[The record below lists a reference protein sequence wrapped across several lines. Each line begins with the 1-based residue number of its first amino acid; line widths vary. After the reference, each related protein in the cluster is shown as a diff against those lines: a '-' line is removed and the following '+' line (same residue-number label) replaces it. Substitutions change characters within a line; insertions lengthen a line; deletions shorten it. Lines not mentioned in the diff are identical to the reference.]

1 MAWTEQQAIA
11 FNSGKSFDEVES
23 MNGTSQPTIDE
34 TKSQEVKPE
43 ENQPGGNVEPS
54 AGETTTPETSNEK
67 PVVEET
73 STSPVTEESPEKV
86 ESVEKETKKV
96 PTQQEKIAHSF
107 AREKAKRK
115 EAQAKLDAKIKE
127 IEALK
132 AELEKYKGL
141 TEQDFGGNKEQFDD
155 YRFNQRW
162 NNAMVERL
170 QKEVDEGQSELRRQ
184 ENSELAETR
193 LNNCFPDE
201 LERGRYQMLVVDAEQ
216 NFGQKHPEYGCNK
229 FSEFLM
235 SEDDKTILTYL
246 QDSDNSP
253 KLIRHF
259 IMKPES
265 AERIMRMKNPFNK
278 MFELRQLE
286 QRMLQM
292 EKVRAAKDTP
302 APAPTPAPVKKELPD
317 TGKIIQNSNI
327 NTGVEL
333 KQGMSEADAIR
344 YLKSKGKL

>member
-1 MAWTEQQAIA
+1 MAWTEQQALA

-23 MNGTSQPTIDE
+23 MNGTSQPTVEE
-34 TKSQEVKPE
+34 TKSQDVKPE
-43 ENQPGGNVEPS
+43 ENSLGGNVEPS
-54 AGETTTPETSNEK
+54 TTETATAETSEEK
-67 PVVEET
+67 PVTEET
-73 STSPVTEESPEKV
+73 STSPVTEENPEKV
-86 ESVEKETKKV
+86 EPVEKETKRV

-115 EAQAKLDAKIKE
+115 EAQAKLDAKLKE

-132 AELEKYKGL
+132 QELEKYKGL
-141 TEQDFGGNKEQFDD
+141 TEQDFGGNREQFDD

-170 QKEVDEGQSELRRQ
+170 QKEVDEGQDELRRQ

-193 LNNCFPDE
+193 LMNCFPDE
-201 LERGRYQMLVVDAEQ
+201 MERGRYQMLVADAEQ
-216 NFGQKHPEYGCNK
+216 NFGTKHPEYGVNK

-259 IMKPES
+259 IMKPE
-265 AERIMRMKNPFNK
+265 AADRIMRMRNPFNK
-278 MFELRQLE
+278 MFELKQLE
-286 QRMLQM
+286 SRMLQM
-292 EKVRAAKDTP
+292 EKVRAAKETKPLTP
-302 APAPTPAPVKKELPD
+302 PPVKKELPD

-327 NTGVEL
+327 NPGFEL
-333 KQGMSEADAIR
+333 KQGMSEADAIK
-344 YLKSKGKL
+344 YFKSKGKI